1 MLPRQLTPGSDLFNY
16 PISSSTKPSLI
27 FTPPTQE
34 HGRKKTQYSLKS
46 PRFHQN
52 PTSSFQA
59 TQMLNAKQ

>member
-46 PRFHQN
+46 P
-52 PTSSFQA
+52 
-59 TQMLNAKQ
+59 